1 MVRWVKRLGYGLGA
15 LVALA
20 CLLVA
25 GVYGFSTV
33 RLGRSHALPPV
44 EALTIPSHAA
54 ALARGEHL
62 VKAVTKCGDC
72 HGADMGG
79 RLFIDGGAMIG
90 RVYAPNVTRGRGSVT
105 ADFSAGDWERA
116 LRHGLAPDGRAL
128 KIMPSNEFAALS
140 DADLGAIVAYVRSL
154 PPVERTIPQTR
165 VGPISRALYLAGQ
178 FPILPAEAMDQR
190 ARHQAT
196 VTPAVSAEYGKYL
209 AEAGGCTGCHGPGLS
224 GGHVPGTPPDFPAAQ
239 NLTRTGIGSWSE
251 GDFFK
256 ALRTGH
262 RPDGTLINT
271 FMPWQSAGLMTDDE
285 IRAVWLYLRSVPPR
299 QTGTR

>member
-15 LVALA
+15 LVALV

-25 GVYGFSTV
+25 SLYGFSSV
-33 RLGRSHALPPV
+33 RLARSHALPPS
-44 EALTIPSHAA
+44 EALPIPGDAA

-62 VKAVTKCGDC
+62 VRAVTKCGDC

-79 RLFIDGGAMIG
+79 RLFIDGGPMIG
-90 RVYAPNVTRGRGSVT
+90 EVYAPNVTRGRGSVT
-105 ADFSAGDWERA
+105 VDFGAADWERA
-116 LRHGLAPDGRAL
+116 VRHGLAPDGRAL
-128 KIMPSNEFAALS
+128 KIMPSDEFAALS
-140 DADLGAIVAYVRSL
+140 DADLGAIIAYVRSL
-154 PPVERTIPQTR
+154 PAVERTIPQIR

-178 FPILPAEAMDQR
+178 FPILPAEGMDQSR
-190 ARHQAT
+190 RHQAT

-239 NLTRTGIGSWSE
+239 NLTRAGIGSWSE
-251 GDFFK
+251 ADFFT
-256 ALRTGH
+256 ALRSGH
-262 RPDGTLINT
+262 RPDGSLINT
-271 FMPWQSAGLMTDDE
+271 FMPWMAAGQMTDDE

-299 QTGTR
+299 TTGTR